1 MLSPLSNKLQKDLTD
16 VEKEALVKYVKNGGK
31 LFVGGDT
38 MVGLLLGYPDG
49 ERKSFNR
56 METRWWGKDSRAYM
70 TDLLAWGLRK

>member
-1 MLSPLSNKLQKDLTD
+1 
-16 VEKEALVKYVKNGGK
+16 
-31 LFVGGDT
+31 

-70 TDLLAWGLRK
+70 TDLLEWALKR